1 MKKKR
6 QQIVGI
12 FMRNMKGSGECRDAR
27 PVRPLNQ
34 PCAFVFYSPW
44 ADARTVRPY
53 IRSPTILRGKM
64 HV

>member
-27 PVRPLNQ
+27 LVRPLT
-34 PCAFVFYSPW
+34 F
-44 ADARTVRPY
+44 RL
-53 IRSPTILRGKM
+53 TIDE
-64 HV
+64 